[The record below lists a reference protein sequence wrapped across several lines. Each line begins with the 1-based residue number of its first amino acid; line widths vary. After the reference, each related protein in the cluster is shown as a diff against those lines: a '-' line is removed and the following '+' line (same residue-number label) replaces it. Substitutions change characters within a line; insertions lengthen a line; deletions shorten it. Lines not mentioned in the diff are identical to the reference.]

1 MSDAI
6 VDQVTINHGKLSWH
20 HVDGVGSNAL
30 NDALLLEG
38 AVYQLARE
46 HFRQEP
52 YYVDLL
58 ELLHETRHP
67 AYFRNPV
74 PVSTSKLSS
83 MFLHNLMPDYSC
95 VLLTLGQH
103 TYQFP
108 IDQ

>member
-1 MSDAI
+1 M
-6 VDQVTINHGKLSWH
+6 NHGKLSWH
-20 HVDGVGSNAL
+20 RVDGVGTTAF

-67 AYFRNPV
+67 AFFRNPI
-74 PVSTSKLSS
+74 PVSSLSS
-83 MFLHNLMPDYSC
+83 GFMFLHKLTHAGLPVYLSITGTALLPISC
-95 VLLTLGQH
+95 
-103 TYQFP
+103 
-108 IDQ
+108 

>member
-1 MSDAI
+1 
-6 VDQVTINHGKLSWH
+6 
-20 HVDGVGSNAL
+20 VDGVGYNAF

-74 PVSTSKLSS
+74 PVSTSKLRF
-83 MFLHNLMPDYSC
+83 MFLQKLMPG
-95 VLLTLGQH
+95 LLACLFDAGTAHL
-103 TYQFP
+103 P
-108 IDQ
+108 ISY

>member
-1 MSDAI
+1 VSDGI
-6 VDQVTINHGKLSWH
+6 IDQVTVDRGKLSWH
-20 HVDGVGSNAL
+20 HADGVGTNAL

-74 PVSTSKLSS
+74 PVSTSKLRFT
-83 MFLHNLMPDYSC
+83 FLHKLMPDCPC
-95 VLLTLGQH
+95 VFLMLGQH